1 MVENTP
7 FWFWWR
13 FLLKKTFGKQQRWQ
27 GRAWERGCNVGWE
40 EPGNEV
46 ATLAGK
52 SLGTRLQ
59 RWLGNVLI
67 ECKNF
72 ENSGIS
78 NLWTTSRDCPE
89 FLKQHS
95 RN

>member
-1 MVENTP
+1 LTLPLKSLLPAFGEINPDSRHWKGRENAILVLVAV
-7 FWFWWR
+7 FAQ
-13 FLLKKTFGKQQRWQ
+13 KTFGKQQRW
-27 GRAWERGCNVGWE
+27 
-40 EPGNEV
+40 
-46 ATLAGK
+46 
-52 SLGTRLQ
+52 
-59 RWLGNVLI
+59 LGNVLM

-89 FLKQHS
+89 FSKQHS